1 MNLKGN
7 TINIG
12 EDVLSMT
19 GTTVNIEANNI
30 YMGTAGYLNNVTIG
44 NNYSNVRIQSMTNTA
59 INVGNFMD
67 QFA

>member
-12 EDVLSMT
+12 ENLLSMV

-30 YMGTAGYLNNVTIG
+30 FMGTAGYLNNVTIG
-44 NNYSNVRIQSMTNTA
+44 NNYSNVRIQSMSNTS
-59 INVGNFMD
+59 INVSSFMD